1 MSVLFHEFDWLLKI
15 IVRSIDW
22 LKNIFGIGSTT
33 EYNWLN
39 QQVESLFRKR
49 YEQKVEK
56 KLIEN

>member
-22 LKNIFGIGSTT
+22 LKNVFGIGSTT

-56 KLIEN
+56 N